1 MYLVL
6 KNRKHNTSQLR
17 KERISFSQLTPCAIE
32 IIYSNIN
39 VTFLQV
45 ASKPDLSNSK
55 NHLTHDQ
62 YWQ

>member
-1 MYLVL
+1 MYLFL

-32 IIYSNIN
+32 IIYSNKN

-45 ASKPDLSNSK
+45 AS
-55 NHLTHDQ
+55 
-62 YWQ
+62 